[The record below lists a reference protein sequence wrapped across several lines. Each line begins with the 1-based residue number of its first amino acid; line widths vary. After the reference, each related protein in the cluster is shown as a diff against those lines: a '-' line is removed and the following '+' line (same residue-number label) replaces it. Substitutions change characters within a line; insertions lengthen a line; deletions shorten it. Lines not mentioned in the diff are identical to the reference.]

1 MEKLPPIAKV
11 YEACSA
17 LADDRIL
24 VKEHEALVDSSDYA
38 KTYTVRFHDDE
49 VSSNDNATVWQHYPG
64 YPILALWMK
73 KGILPVNMDI
83 LPAFA
88 DINWKKRNTEHK
100 NRYEKVVDE
109 FLVECEEQGYDP
121 QEIRR
126 CMQEILE
133 AVAKLP
139 YTVKGNRAPM
149 IRK

>member
-38 KTYTVRFHDDE
+38 KTYTVRFHNDE

-88 DINWKKRNTEHK
+88 ILTGK
-100 NRYEKVVDE
+100 NATLSIKTGMRRPLTN
-109 FLVECEEQGYDP
+109 FL
-121 QEIRR
+121 
-126 CMQEILE
+126 
-133 AVAKLP
+133 
-139 YTVKGNRAPM
+139 
-149 IRK
+149 